1 MTKAEY
7 DKIWQSKNRAKINA
21 LARLTYQRT
30 KSQRSVSMAKY
41 RHLKGVNL
49 RNASLQKIGLP
60 GQVSGDQI
68 NYTCFKAEE

>member
-1 MTKAEY
+1 MVYGERRHAEPPGGN
-7 DKIWQSKNRAKINA
+7 DHPQ
-21 LARLTYQRT
+21 L
-30 KSQRSVSMAKY
+30 Y
-41 RHLKGVNL
+41 RYLKGVNL

>member
-7 DKIWQSKNRAKINA
+7 DKIWQAKNRAKLNA
-21 LARLTYQRT
+21 LARLAYQKNRP
-30 KSQRSVSMAKY
+30 QRQVSMAKY

-49 RNASLQKIGLP
+49 RNASLQKIGLT

-68 NYTCFKAEE
+68 NFSCFKAEE